1 MAWHLEVDRALCFGT
16 GLCSATA
23 PELFTLGPD
32 RHAVPR
38 EHELTDPA
46 DIALAEEVA
55 ECCPREAILL
65 RPAEPD

>member
-1 MAWHLEVDRALCFGT
+1 M
-16 GLCSATA
+16 
-23 PELFTLGPD
+23 LGPD